1 VSRDFVRPRRP
12 AALDGGAHFGYSLR
26 HYASSTGLLGLIA
39 QRSGIELPAP
49 EPPYVDEDAP
59 PAIGRVYHDRWITDC
74 PEPGCGDASF
84 VWLDALLY
92 MCANCFNEAL
102 GGRWRRVEV
111 PDAGDRRELEGVLA
125 HRALPQHRNWAPGE
139 TAAALRA
146 QNAEQGE
153 SVPGESAPAVAPEP
167 SAPKPRRRPAPRK
180 RASEEAG

>member
-1 VSRDFVRPRRP
+1 MTRDFVRPRRP
-12 AALDGGAHFGYSLR
+12 AARDGRTHFGYSLR

-39 QRSGIELPAP
+39 QRMGVELPAP
-49 EPPYVDEDAP
+49 EAPYVDDDAP

-84 VWLDALLY
+84 VWLDSLLY
-92 MCANCFNEAL
+92 LCANCFNEGL

-111 PDAGDRRELEGVLA
+111 PDAGERQELERVLA

-139 TAAALRA
+139 TAEALRA

-153 SVPGESAPAVAPEP
+153 PVP
-167 SAPKPRRRPAPRK
+167 
-180 RASEEAG
+180 SEEPG